1 MAKVPV
7 VTGDTLSSIAK
18 ENGTTVAAILAD
30 PANATIA
37 ARVAA
42 GTTPIFNG
50 SKVAIPATSVASTSA
65 PTSGIVPNFTPT
77 VTMGNPTNGLFVGPI
92 PTGTT
97 RTDTGYTP
105 TVVPPPAGKTVVS
118 SITNADGTITTTYS
132 DGTSEITGTPNKP
145 VVNKKVVNVIQNSD
159 GTVTSYYD
167 DGTSTISGTPT
178 PKGITPTP
186 QTGVTQTAKD
196 VVSSFLKEA
205 GMGALSDAIWS
216 QWTSGTTA
224 AQILDYVR
232 TTPEYATRF
241 PAMKTL
247 NEAGRNISE
256 ASYIAKEQADIEI
269 MRQAGISDAIA
280 TNRTLLG
287 DLIKNNVNIV
297 ELQKRTLLAQDSILS
312 KDPSVLKYAKD
323 AFGLSAGDLM
333 AFALAPEIALPVLE
347 QQARAIQIGGA
358 ALQAGFA
365 TDMASNELKKSQA
378 EALAAQGVTA
388 EQAKTGFTNLAQM
401 GQYGTALPG
410 SNPAE
415 TLTQQELIDAQFGM
429 SPEAIMKLQKA
440 KQTKTAEFQQGGAF
454 AATQAGV
461 TGLGMGPSV

>member
-1 MAKVPV
+1 MA
-7 VTGDTLSSIAK
+7 IAPG
-18 ENGTTVAAILAD
+18 EGITQAQ
-30 PANATIA
+30 ANAATRAAQLEAIA
-37 ARVAA
+37 RNAQAAQAAQDANIADSDARLRAL
-42 GTTPIFNG
+42 
-50 SKVAIPATSVASTSA
+50 SKQSAITEPN
-65 PTSGIVPNFTPT
+65 PVPEVKT
-77 VTMGNPTNGLFVGPI
+77 V
-92 PTGTT
+92 TGTT
-97 RTDTGYTP
+97 YRGTGTSRVLV
-105 TVVPPPAGKTVVS
+105 TS
-118 SITNADGTITTTYS
+118 YS
-132 DGTSEITGTPNKP
+132 DGTTTESPAPETVNPP
-145 VVNKKVVNVIQNSD
+145 VGKKVVNVIQNSD

-167 DGTSTISGTPT
+167 DGTSTTSGTPT
-178 PKGITPTP
+178 PKGTTPTP

-196 VVSSFLKEA
+196 VVNSFLKEA

-415 TLTQQELIDAQFGM
+415 TLTQKELIDAQFGM

>member
-1 MAKVPV
+1 MALTAAQQKAINDANALAAKMQAQVDALEKQQAAAAAQAAADKAAAIKQAAADRLERIRNERILTQSGQNPDNPMPTAAPAAGMKWANYGGVWSQYALQPGDAGYVAPV
-7 VTGDTLSSIAK
+7 VYNAGGGNGGGGTGGGG
-18 ENGTTVAAILAD
+18 N
-30 PANATIA
+30 
-37 ARVAA
+37 
-42 GTTPIFNG
+42 TTPAP
-50 SKVAIPATSVASTSA
+50 VIPAGVSQTA
-65 PTSGIVPNFTPT
+65 
-77 VTMGNPTNGLFVGPI
+77 
-92 PTGTT
+92 
-97 RTDTGYTP
+97 TD
-105 TVVPPPAGKTVVS
+105 
-118 SITNADGTITTTYS
+118 
-132 DGTSEITGTPNKP
+132 
-145 VVNKKVVNVIQNSD
+145 VVN
-159 GTVTSYYD
+159 G
-167 DGTSTISGTPT
+167 
-178 PKGITPTP
+178 
-186 QTGVTQTAKD
+186 
-196 VVSSFLKEA
+196 FLKEA
-205 GMGALSDAIWS
+205 GLGAISKEVWS

-224 AQILDYVR
+224 AQIIDYVR
-232 TTPEYATRF
+232 TTPDYATRF
-241 PAMKTL
+241 PAMKAL
-247 NEAGRNISE
+247 NAAGRNISE

>member
-1 MAKVPV
+1 MADGFVTDLSALSAANQRVITANAASQGITAQAYLESRGGVNPV
-7 VTGDTLSSIAK
+7 TSKFGDSYNPATDLTNA
-18 ENGTTVAAILAD
+18 EYLAAI
-30 PANATIA
+30 
-37 ARVAA
+37 
-42 GTTPIFNG
+42 
-50 SKVAIPATSVASTSA
+50 
-65 PTSGIVPNFTPT
+65 
-77 VTMGNPTNGLFVGPI
+77 
-92 PTGTT
+92 
-97 RTDTGYTP
+97 
-105 TVVPPPAGKTVVS
+105 AGKTGAAAGAAINAATAAKQPAASNVANGGSGGSTVPKSVADAGVS
-118 SITNADGTITTTYS
+118 QTATD
-132 DGTSEITGTPNKP
+132 
-145 VVNKKVVNVIQNSD
+145 VVN
-159 GTVTSYYD
+159 G
-167 DGTSTISGTPT
+167 
-178 PKGITPTP
+178 
-186 QTGVTQTAKD
+186 
-196 VVSSFLKEA
+196 FLKEA
-205 GMGALSDAIWS
+205 GLGAISKEVWS

-224 AQILDYVR
+224 AQIIDYVR
-232 TTPEYATRF
+232 TTPDYATRF
-241 PAMKTL
+241 PAMKAL
-247 NEAGRNISE
+247 NAAGRNISE

-454 AATQAGV
+454 AATQTGV